1 MVKKRRAFR
10 GFTLI
15 EVIIALSLFA
25 VSVMV
30 LTQSFVNGLSLKASL
45 KHESKQPLM
54 YEMIRASLLQMKRES
69 VPSTHKFVYPAS
81 EDGFSWQG
89 KVEASDWP
97 SLFKVIVKIDGE
109 LEEED
114 PLEAEICVDQRLEYL
129 ESELKKCDE
138 KETLLRQELSELQ
151 KKLQEMQKIA
161 MKSQ

>member
-1 MVKKRRAFR
+1 MVKKRRAFW

-45 KHESKQPLM
+45 KHESKRPLM

-69 VPSTHKFVYPAS
+69 VPSTHKFVYPES

-109 LEEED
+109 SEEELFWLRRPD
-114 PLEAEICVDQRLEYL
+114 WVSDSEAQLYASKILNEPEREDV
-129 ESELKKCDE
+129 
-138 KETLLRQELSELQ
+138 
-151 KKLQEMQKIA
+151 KL
-161 MKSQ
+161 

>member
-1 MVKKRRAFR
+1 MVKKRRVLL

-45 KHESKQPLM
+45 KHESKRPLM
-54 YEMIRASLLQMKRES
+54 YEMIRASLLKLKRES

-97 SLFKVIVKIDGE
+97 SLFKVIVKIEGE
-109 LEEED
+109 SEEELFWVRRPD
-114 PLEAEICVDQRLEYL
+114 WVS
-129 ESELKKCDE
+129 ESEVQQYASKILNEPEREDV
-138 KETLLRQELSELQ
+138 
-151 KKLQEMQKIA
+151 KL
-161 MKSQ
+161 

>member
-1 MVKKRRAFR
+1 MVKKRRAFG

-54 YEMIRASLLQMKRES
+54 YEMIRASLLQMKHES
-69 VPSTHKFVYPAS
+69 VPSTHKFVYPSS

-109 LEEED
+109 LEEELFWVRRPD
-114 PLEAEICVDQRLEYL
+114 WVS
-129 ESELKKCDE
+129 ESEVQQYASKILNE
-138 KETLLRQELSELQ
+138 PEQEDV
-151 KKLQEMQKIA
+151 KL
-161 MKSQ
+161 

>member
-1 MVKKRRAFR
+1 MVKKRRAFW

-45 KHESKQPLM
+45 KHESKRPLM

-81 EDGFSWQG
+81 EDSFSWQG
-89 KVEASDWP
+89 KVETADLP
-97 SLFKVIVKIDGE
+97 SLFKVIVKIEGE
-109 LEEED
+109 SEEELFWVRRPD
-114 PLEAEICVDQRLEYL
+114 WVS
-129 ESELKKCDE
+129 ESEVQQYASKILNEPEREDV
-138 KETLLRQELSELQ
+138 
-151 KKLQEMQKIA
+151 KL
-161 MKSQ
+161 

>member
-109 LEEED
+109 LEEELFWVRRPD
-114 PLEAEICVDQRLEYL
+114 WVS
-129 ESELKKCDE
+129 ESEVQQYASKILNEPEREDV
-138 KETLLRQELSELQ
+138 
-151 KKLQEMQKIA
+151 KL
-161 MKSQ
+161 

>member
-1 MVKKRRAFR
+1 MVKKRRAFV

-69 VPSTHKFVYPAS
+69 VPSTQKFVYPTS
-81 EDGFSWQG
+81 EESFSWQG
-89 KVEASDWP
+89 KVETSDWP
-97 SLFKVIVKIDGE
+97 SLFKVIVKIEGE
-109 LEEED
+109 SEEELFWVRRPD
-114 PLEAEICVDQRLEYL
+114 WVR
-129 ESELKKCDE
+129 ESEVQQYASKILNKPEREDV
-138 KETLLRQELSELQ
+138 
-151 KKLQEMQKIA
+151 KL
-161 MKSQ
+161 

>member
-1 MVKKRRAFR
+1 MVKKRRAFG

-109 LEEED
+109 LEEELFWVRRPD
-114 PLEAEICVDQRLEYL
+114 WVS
-129 ESELKKCDE
+129 ESEVQQYASKILNE
-138 KETLLRQELSELQ
+138 PEQEDV
-151 KKLQEMQKIA
+151 KL
-161 MKSQ
+161 